1 MAVRVAI
8 NGYGRIGRLV
18 LRAAKKLG
26 KDFDFVALHDLADIE
41 ALAVVTK
48 YDSIHGAFPGT
59 LEVKGDSLII
69 DGDAMQVISGAS
81 KRSDDPLD
89 LPWKDLGVDYVVE
102 STGIFRK
109 VSQLEGHLRSGA
121 KRVILTVP
129 SKDPLEATIVMGVN
143 DHVIKPEHTIISNS
157 SCTTNCA
164 APVAKVLM
172 EKWGIEKG
180 YLSTV
185 HAFTNDQRLFDYPHK
200 DFRRARMAT
209 LSIIPTSTGAA
220 KALGR
225 VIPELGG
232 RIEGI
237 AFRVPVPTGSLI
249 DLTVMLQ
256 KKATAEEIN
265 EAMKAAAEGPLKG
278 ILEYTTEPLVSVD
291 IINNPHSAIFDSQ
304 LTHVRK
310 DRMAKVVA
318 WYDNEWGYACRVCD
332 LIEKLEKM
340 DKLGGKGRK
349 KK

>member
-18 LRAAKKLG
+18 LRAAKIYG
-26 KDFDFVALHDLADIE
+26 KDFDFVALHDLADIQ
-41 ALAVVTK
+41 ALAMVTR
-48 YDSIHGAFPGT
+48 YDSIHGPFPG
-59 LEVKGDSLII
+59 EVEVRGDKLVI

-81 KRSDDPLD
+81 KRSEDPLD
-89 LPWKDLGVDYVVE
+89 LPWKDFGVDYVVE
-102 STGIFRK
+102 STGVFRK

-129 SKDPLEATIVMGVN
+129 SKDPLDATIVMGVN
-143 DHVIKPEHTIISNS
+143 DHVIRPEHRIISNS

-172 EKWGIEKG
+172 ENWGIQKG

-220 KALGR
+220 KALGL
-225 VIPELGG
+225 VIPELDGK
-232 RIEGI
+232 IEGI

-249 DLTVMLQ
+249 DLTVMLER
-256 KKATAEEIN
+256 KATAEEIN
-265 EAMKAAAEGPLKG
+265 AAMKAAADGPLRG
-278 ILEYTTEPLVSVD
+278 ILAYTDEPIVSVD
-291 IINNPHSAIFDSQ
+291 IINDPHSAIFDSE

-318 WYDNEWGYACRVCD
+318 WYDNEWGYACRVAD

-349 KK
+349 K

>member
-1 MAVRVAI
+1 MAVRIAI

-18 LRAAKKLG
+18 LRAAKKYK

-41 ALAVVTK
+41 ALYMVTK
-48 YDSIHGAFPGT
+48 YDSIHGQFPGNVE
-59 LEVKGDSLII
+59 LQGDKLVI

-81 KRSDDPLD
+81 KRSSDPLD
-89 LPWKDLGVDYVVE
+89 LPWRDYGVDYVVE
-102 STGIFRK
+102 STGVFRK

-121 KRVILTVP
+121 RRVILTVP

-143 DHVIKPEHTIISNS
+143 DGVIGPDHTIISNS

-164 APVAKVLM
+164 APVAKVLH
-172 EKWGIEKG
+172 EHWGIAKG

-220 KALGR
+220 QALGL
-225 VIPELGG
+225 VIPELDG

-249 DLTVMLQ
+249 DLTVMLER
-256 KKATAEEIN
+256 KATAPEIN
-265 EAMKAAAEGPLKG
+265 EAMRAACEGGLRG
-278 ILEYTTEPLVSVD
+278 IMAYNTDPIVSVD
-291 IINNPHSAIFDSQ
+291 IIGNPHSAIFDAE

-318 WYDNEWGYACRVCD
+318 WYDNEWGYSVRVTD
-332 LIEKLEKM
+332 LIEKVARM
-340 DKLGGKGRK
+340 DGLL
-349 KK
+349 

>member
-1 MAVRVAI
+1 MGVRVAI

-18 LRAAKKLG
+18 LRAAKLYR

-41 ALAVVTK
+41 ALAMVTK
-48 YDSIHGAFPGT
+48 YDSIHGPFPGT
-59 LEVKGDSLII
+59 VEVDGDKLVL

-89 LPWKDLGVDYVVE
+89 LPWEDLGVDYVVE
-102 STGIFRK
+102 STGVFRK

-121 KRVILTVP
+121 RRVVLTVP

-143 DHVIKPEHTIISNS
+143 DQVLKPEHRIVSNS

-164 APVAKVLM
+164 APVAKVLLDH
-172 EKWGIEKG
+172 WGIQKG

-220 KALGR
+220 AALGR
-225 VIPELGG
+225 VIPALEGK
-232 RIEGI
+232 IEGI

-249 DLTVMLQ
+249 DLTVMLE
-256 KKATAEEIN
+256 KKATAEDIN
-265 EAMKAAAEGPLKG
+265 EAMREACEGPMKG
-278 ILEYTTEPLVSVD
+278 VMAYTTDPIVSVD
-291 IINNPHSAIFDSQ
+291 IVNNPHSAIFDSQ

-318 WYDNEWGYACRVCD
+318 WYDNEWGYSCRVAD
-332 LIEKLEKM
+332 LIERLGKM
-340 DKLGGKGRK
+340 DGLL
-349 KK
+349 

>member
-41 ALAVVTK
+41 SLAMVTK
-48 YDSIHGAFPGT
+48 YDSIHGPFPGKV
-59 LEVKGDSLII
+59 EVVGDKLLI
-69 DGDAMQVISGAS
+69 DGDAMQVISGPS

-89 LPWKDLGVDYVVE
+89 LPWKDFGVDYVVE

-129 SKDPLEATIVMGVN
+129 SKDALDATIVMGVN
-143 DHVIKPEHTIISNS
+143 DHVIQPKHTIISNS

-164 APVAKVLM
+164 APVAKVLLDN
-172 EKWGIEKG
+172 WGIEKG

-225 VIPELGG
+225 VIPDLEGK
-232 RIEGI
+232 IEGI

-249 DLTVMLQ
+249 DLTVMLE

-265 EAMKAAAEGPLKG
+265 AAMKAACQGPMKG
-278 ILEYTTEPLVSVD
+278 VMEYNTDPIVSVD
-291 IINNPHSAIFDSQ
+291 IIGNPHSAIFDAE

-318 WYDNEWGYACRVCD
+318 WYDNEWGYACRVAD